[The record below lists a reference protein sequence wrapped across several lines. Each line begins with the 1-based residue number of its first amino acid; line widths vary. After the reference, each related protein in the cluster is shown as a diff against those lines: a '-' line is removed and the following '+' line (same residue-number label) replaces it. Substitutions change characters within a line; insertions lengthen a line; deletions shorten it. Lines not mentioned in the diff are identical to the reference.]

1 MRWCAHA
8 VKFCRT
14 TNHILLTNTEKQKDT
29 QCEKKKTEKCG
40 RKKLQL
46 AKTSIEQD
54 IIRKKLL
61 CYTTT
66 KGYHY
71 AYPDWECEKK
81 GGTVHTWYTWKQN
94 KRLQPQSIP
103 EQKKYARQKK
113 TNSAINWQ
121 ESMQKIWKETEMS
134 STKRNMITRHQPREK
149 EKDKLKLVLVNR
161 HVPQTPPHVYQ
172 INLVIHISRQP
183 HTIEKR

>member
-29 QCEKKKTEKCG
+29 QRGKKKKTEKWG

-113 TNSAINWQ
+113 PTVQSIDKSQ
-121 ESMQKIWKETEMS
+121 CKKYERKQKCQAQKETWLHD
-134 STKRNMITRHQPREK
+134 TN
-149 EKDKLKLVLVNR
+149 
-161 HVPQTPPHVYQ
+161 HVRRKKT
-172 INLVIHISRQP
+172 N
-183 HTIEKR
+183 

>member
-29 QCEKKKTEKCG
+29 QRGKKNKKTEKWG

-113 TNSAINWQ
+113 PTVQSIDKSQ
-121 ESMQKIWKETEMS
+121 CKKYERKQKCQAQKETWLHD
-134 STKRNMITRHQPREK
+134 TN
-149 EKDKLKLVLVNR
+149 
-161 HVPQTPPHVYQ
+161 HVRRKKT
-172 INLVIHISRQP
+172 N
-183 HTIEKR
+183 